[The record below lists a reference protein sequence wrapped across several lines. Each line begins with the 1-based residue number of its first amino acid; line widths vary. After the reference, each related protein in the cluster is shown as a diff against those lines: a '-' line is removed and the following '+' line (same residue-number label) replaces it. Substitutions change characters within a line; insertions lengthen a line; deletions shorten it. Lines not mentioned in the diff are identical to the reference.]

1 MKRWI
6 AILSVLSTAGAGAL
20 FVPSNAAAAPPKK
33 KPESAPSVPAGPSCK
48 LLTTEAPRGGRLEVE
63 GSGFGKAPLVRI
75 GGKVTRTIER
85 TDNRIAV
92 QIPANSDGGPV
103 IVVVGKLQAACG
115 TLTIIGRD

>member
-6 AILSVLSTAGAGAL
+6 AFSLGLSMAALGAQGAL
-20 FVPSNAAAAPPKK
+20 AAPPKPK
-33 KPESAPSVPAGPSCK
+33 VDAGAAKAPAGPTCK
-48 LLTTEAPRGGRLEVE
+48 LITTEAPRGGRLEVE
-63 GSGFGKAPLVRI
+63 GSGFGKSPLVRI

-103 IVVVGKLQAACG
+103 TVVVGKVETPCG